1 MKTFGCCRW
10 YWNQALHDNI
20 EYYEKNKK
28 GKINTPAF
36 YKKEF
41 LWLKEVD
48 ATALCFT
55 QMDLQSAFS
64 KFFKEKN
71 IRNTRVKSILKIVI
85 KQCKLL
91 VIQLQKMILKLRN

>member
-28 GKINTPAF
+28 GKINTPAY

-41 LWLKEVD
+41 TWLKEID
-48 ATALCFT
+48 SMA
-55 QMDLQSAFS
+55 
-64 KFFKEKN
+64 
-71 IRNTRVKSILKIVI
+71 
-85 KQCKLL
+85 
-91 VIQLQKMILKLRN
+91 